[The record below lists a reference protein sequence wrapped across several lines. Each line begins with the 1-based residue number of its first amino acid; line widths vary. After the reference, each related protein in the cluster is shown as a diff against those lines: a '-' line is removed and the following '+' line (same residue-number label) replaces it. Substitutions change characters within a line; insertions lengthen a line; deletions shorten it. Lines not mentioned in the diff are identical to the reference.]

1 MKILIVIIIFLSV
14 FSVFL
19 HGQEKKFNYSDF
31 DNDIVAKDSLPLY
44 FNLRNT
50 GRLSPVKT
58 QSNSGCWA
66 SAAMASVES
75 FWRTQYNETAIM
87 SDLNL
92 KLYHGFDS
100 TRTNNGNHY
109 MATSYFSR
117 RSGPLEKNPKTDSLY
132 FKEPQTLTYITD
144 AHYLPNDP
152 KLVKQIILDY
162 GSVYSMMHFRPDNLD
177 TLTFVHN
184 TNKKRINHAVNIV
197 GWNDTLQADTT
208 IGAWIA
214 QNSLGERFADSGF
227 FYIPYSDPNILEY
240 NCIWPKWLDYEKNSK
255 IYYYDTLGSYFSYGF
270 RDTLCYGL
278 VKYTAESDLRIT
290 KIGSFINQPFTK
302 IYAEIYKEFD
312 TTSKLLT
319 KREAVIDEIQC
330 KYPGYYTIDLKVPVS
345 VDRDDD
351 FYIMMKYVTPY
362 DTLPLPVE
370 TFIEG
375 YSDPHITS
383 HTCWINPDLK
393 KWPETW
399 YECGTNSKFE
409 TLNFDLCIKAYC
421 IIEED

>member
-1 MKILIVIIIFLSV
+1 MKNLIVIIVFLSV
-14 FSVFL
+14 PSVFL
-19 HGQEKKFNYSDF
+19 QGQEKKIYYSDF
-31 DNDIVAKDSLPLY
+31 NNDTVKDSLPLY

-50 GRLSPVKT
+50 GRLSLVKT
-58 QSNSGCWA
+58 QSSGGCWA

-75 FWRTQYNETAIM
+75 FRRTQYNETVIL

-117 RSGPLEKNPKTDSLY
+117 RSGPLEKNPETDSLY
-132 FKEPQTLTYITD
+132 FNEPMTVSYISD
-144 AHYLPNDP
+144 ARYLPNDP
-152 KLVKQIILDY
+152 GLIKQTIMDY
-162 GSVYSMMHFRPDNLD
+162 GAVYSMMYFRREHVDS
-177 TLTFVHN
+177 LTNIYF
-184 TNKKRINHAVNIV
+184 TNHKKINHAINLV
-197 GWNDTLQADTT
+197 GWNDTLQTDTT
-208 IGAWIA
+208 KGAWIA
-214 QNSLGERFADSGF
+214 QNSMGVSFADSGY
-227 FYIPYSDPNILEY
+227 FYIPYNDPNVLEY
-240 NCIWPKWLDYEKNSK
+240 NCIWPNWMDYEKKSK
-255 IYYYDTLGSYFSYGF
+255 IYYYDTLGSYYSYGF
-270 RDTLCYGL
+270 KDTLCYGL
-278 VKYTAESDLRIT
+278 VKYTAESELRIT

-312 TTSKLLT
+312 TSSKILSG
-319 KREAVIDEIQC
+319 KEAVIDEVEC
-330 KYPGYYTIDLKVPVS
+330 RYPGYYTFDLKTPVK
-345 VDRDDD
+345 VDKDDD
-351 FYIMMKYVTPY
+351 FYIMMKYVTPN

-375 YSDPHITS
+375 YSDPHLTS
-383 HTCWINPDLK
+383 HKCWINPDLE

-399 YECGTNSKFE
+399 YECGAESKFE